1 MAILSFGR
9 GSWKLPSDSN
19 VSVLLS
25 RGNYVDP
32 PPAPFVIKGGGLC
45 CTPMHNTD
53 QGWLR
58 MVCSKK
64 LMRRPGAAVFLGK
77 SLPFG
82 LALNWRKEFLRIRC
96 CFRDESAILDSKPL
110 AELRFEVFELYV
122 VLDCLR
128 GVKDGFAPVHTCT

>member
-1 MAILSFGR
+1 
-9 GSWKLPSDSN
+9 
-19 VSVLLS
+19 
-25 RGNYVDP
+25 
-32 PPAPFVIKGGGLC
+32 
-45 CTPMHNTD
+45 
-53 QGWLR
+53 

-128 GVKDGFAPVHTCT
+128 GVKDGFAPVHTCTCNMARRSFRAQVPQASPCHGAEQ